1 MFPGSLPNPI
11 SFDQYYY
18 SCFLR
23 DGSKSEPSDGNSTES
38 HSFRQCTRLNESPLS
53 DTPRSIA
60 TTLPANR
67 GSSRSWSGFILSLAG
82 RLCRF
87 DARSRVM

>member
-1 MFPGSLPNPI
+1 
-11 SFDQYYY
+11 
-18 SCFLR
+18 
-23 DGSKSEPSDGNSTES
+23 
-38 HSFRQCTRLNESPLS
+38 LNESPLS